1 MLIQNYSLS
10 SYKQTGKEKFTIR
23 IKAKRTETIF
33 ESFFF
38 FFFLNYE
45 IKSKHKGQ
53 KTIMEITF
61 YSSYIV
67 VFAYGIYNIIYL

>member
-1 MLIQNYSLS
+1 MSFQNYNLS

-23 IKAKRTETIF
+23 IKVKKTKTIF

-38 FFFLNYE
+38 FFLNYE
-45 IKSKHKGQ
+45 IESKHKGQ

-61 YSSYIV
+61 YSSHIV